1 MLTLMQTLLFV
12 LSIAKFVV
20 FAHFI
25 MSWLISFQV
34 LNLHQPLVSQLWFG
48 LNRLLEPLYAPIRR
62 ILPQAAGLDFSPI
75 VVLILIYLVERLLM
89 NNMMAFY

>member
-1 MLTLMQTLLFV
+1 MLTIIQTLLFL

-34 LNLHQPLVSQLWFG
+34 LNLQQQFVAQLWFG
-48 LNRLLEPLYAPIRR
+48 LNRILEPLYGPIRR
-62 ILPQAAGLDFSPI
+62 LLPQTGGLDFSPI
-75 VVLILIYLVERLLM
+75 VVLVLIFVIERLLL
-89 NNMMAFY
+89 NNMVAFY

>member
-34 LNLHQPLVSQLWFG
+34 LNLHQPLVSQLWYG
-48 LNRLLEPLYAPIRR
+48 LNRILEPLYAPIRR
-62 ILPQAAGLDFSPI
+62 ILPQGAGLDFSPI
-75 VVLILIYLVERLLM
+75 VVLILIYVVERLLM